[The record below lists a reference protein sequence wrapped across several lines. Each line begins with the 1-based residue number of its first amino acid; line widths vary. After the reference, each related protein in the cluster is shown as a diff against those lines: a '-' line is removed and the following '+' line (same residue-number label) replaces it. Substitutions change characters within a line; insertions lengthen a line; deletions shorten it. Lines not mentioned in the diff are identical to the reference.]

1 MRRAFVTGIAGFTGR
16 HLSEALVQQ
25 GYRVSGLVQSAT
37 ELELQ
42 GVAQLYQGDLLDT
55 PRLAELL
62 AEERPEFVVHLA
74 ALSFVAH
81 GDAESIY
88 RSNLLGTRSLLEALT
103 KVGSVRH
110 VLLASSANVYGN
122 ATAGLLDE
130 DVPPAPANDYAVSK
144 LAMEYLARLWADR
157 LPLTLVR
164 PFNYTGVGQARH
176 FLVPKLVSHF
186 ANRSPVL
193 ELGNLDV
200 VRDFSDVRD
209 VVAAYVRLLELTGTG
224 QTYNVCS
231 GQGHSLNDLLDALEQ
246 LTSYRPQIVV
256 NPAFVRP
263 NEVHRLIGNPT
274 RLQSA
279 VGHMHRLPIRDTLT
293 WMLDADGMSS
303 GKAR

>member
-16 HLSEALVQQ
+16 HLSAALVRQ

-37 ELELQ
+37 ELGSQ
-42 GVAQLYQGDLLDT
+42 GVAQVYQGDLLDT

-62 AEERPEFVVHLA
+62 AEERPEFVIHLA

-81 GDAESIY
+81 GDTESIY
-88 RSNLLGTRSLLEALT
+88 RSNLVGTRSLLEALT
-103 KVGSVRH
+103 RVGSVRH

-144 LAMEYLARLWADR
+144 LAMEYMARLWADR

-164 PFNYTGVGQARH
+164 PFNYTGAGQARH
-176 FLVPKLVSHF
+176 FLVPKMVTHF
-186 ANRSPVL
+186 AQRTPVL

-200 VRDFSDVRD
+200 VRDFSDVRN
-209 VVAAYVRLLELTGTG
+209 VVEAYVRLLELPGTG

-231 GQGHSLNDLLDALEQ
+231 GQGHSLNDLLAALEQ
-246 LTSYRPQIVV
+246 LTAFRPQIVV

-263 NEVHRLIGNPT
+263 NEVHRLVGDPT
-274 RLQSA
+274 KLETA
-279 VGHMHRLPIRDTLT
+279 VGHMQRIPMDNTLT
-293 WMLDADGMSS
+293 WMLEAERLAS
-303 GKAR
+303 GAAR